1 MGGSD
6 GNRWNA
12 VGTHRQR
19 LEEMGGGGEAQAAMG
34 RDGRR
39 WGGTGSGGE
48 AHAVVHWTE
57 AVQLL
62 IDRRKGIK

>member
-1 MGGSD
+1 
-6 GNRWNA
+6 
-12 VGTHRQR
+12 
-19 LEEMGGGGEAQAAMG
+19 MGGGGEAQAAMG